1 MSDNKISYYIFILLL
16 FATALQYSF
25 WGIEGTNY
33 DVLRAIIIGAIILL
47 FLVSYKNPIEYLKK
61 IPVFKVHMFCL
72 ALFSFFLFILI
83 AFEANVDF
91 APVRDLTLALV
102 ILMIGLNINL
112 NEKQF
117 VRLINIYI
125 FLYTLAAISLVLAYA
140 SGFVIQER
148 YLPIPKNQVAP
159 AFGVAFMLSL
169 YFSFLKKGTRK
180 WFYYVFIAFLGASLL
195 VIRGRAVII
204 AVMLAF
210 LVLVYYYI
218 SNKKY
223 IFYTLSF
230 VFLLLPFIWQ
240 YLYDALFLN
249 FDLTD
254 LDSISTHRMK
264 RNLMGIDLL
273 LNYPLTGQL
282 WQTFYIKK
290 IHNYVLISLV
300 TYGVLLSSFI
310 LVIYFKYIFKI
321 ISAIR
326 KNNFQYY
333 EVGPLVMLI
342 LLLVSMFEYT
352 YPYAPGSAV
361 FFPFFLFGQYLKKE
375 NS

>member
-33 DVLRAIIIGAIILL
+33 DVLRAIIIGVIILL

-204 AVMLAF
+204 AVMLF
-210 LVLVYYYI
+210 
-218 SNKKY
+218 
-223 IFYTLSF
+223 F
-230 VFLLLPFIWQ
+230 
-240 YLYDALFLN
+240 LFLC
-249 FDLTD
+249 T
-254 LDSISTHRMK
+254 
-264 RNLMGIDLL
+264 
-273 LNYPLTGQL
+273 
-282 WQTFYIKK
+282 
-290 IHNYVLISLV
+290 
-300 TYGVLLSSFI
+300 
-310 LVIYFKYIFKI
+310 I
-321 ISAIR
+321 ISAI
-326 KNNFQYY
+326 KNTSFTHCHLFFCYCLLSGNICT
-333 EVGPLVMLI
+333 ML
-342 LLLVSMFEYT
+342 
-352 YPYAPGSAV
+352 
-361 FFPFFLFGQYLKKE
+361 FF
-375 NS
+375 